1 MSDQSRPPRRP
12 VGGSRN
18 PVSRPRKVA
27 GRDVPGT
34 PDEPLEEQPVE
45 EPSSEEAPPAEEPDG
60 EELSPEAGEP
70 LADEPSR
77 SGGGRRRVVLVAVAV
92 VLAAALAV
100 EAWYLYG
107 SSDPVVSAERPVVT
121 GKIAHRSAVE
131 SAARSTSEILSY
143 GFEDFDAQ
151 VEDATTKM
159 TPEFAAEFEGTAADV
174 KDRFVEERITQE
186 IRVVASSVVTASDD
200 EVRALLFLDQY
211 VAKAGEGTSV
221 TPYRAVVT
229 VKRSDGGWLVSD
241 IETQ

>member
-1 MSDQSRPPRRP
+1 MSDESRPPRRP

-27 GRDVPGT
+27 GRDVPAA
-34 PDEPLEEQPVE
+34 PDEPVE
-45 EPSSEEAPPAEEPDG
+45 DESTVEEAPPEEPSG

-70 LADEPSR
+70 LVEEPPA
-77 SGGGRRRVVLVAVAV
+77 SGGGRRRVVLIAIAVL
-92 VLAAALAV
+92 LAAVLAV
-100 EAWYLYG
+100 EGWYLYG

-143 GFEDFDAQ
+143 GHEDFDAQ

-159 TPEFAAEFEGTAADV
+159 TPEFAEEFRGTAEDV
-174 KDRFVEERITQE
+174 KERFVEERITQE
-186 IRVVASSVVTASDD
+186 IRVVASSVVTASAD

>member
-1 MSDQSRPPRRP
+1 MIHQSRPPRRP

-27 GRDVPGT
+27 GRDTPAT
-34 PDEPLEEQPVE
+34 PDEPVEDGPTIEEPPPDEPLPE
-45 EPSSEEAPPAEEPDG
+45 EPSPEEPPL
-60 EELSPEAGEP
+60 EEPSP
-70 LADEPSR
+70 DEPPP
-77 SGGGRRRVVLVAVAV
+77 SGGGRRRVVLIAIAVL
-92 VLAAALAV
+92 LAAALAV

-107 SSDPVVSAERPVVT
+107 QSDPVVSAERPVVT

-131 SAARSTSEILSY
+131 SAARSASEILSY
-143 GFEDFDAQ
+143 GHEDFDAQ
-151 VEDATTKM
+151 IEDATTKM
-159 TPEFAAEFEGTAADV
+159 TPEFAEEFEVTASEV

-186 IRVVASSVVTASDD
+186 IRVVASSVVTASAE

-221 TPYRAVVT
+221 TAYRAVVT

-241 IETQ
+241 IATQ